1 MKRNASVRAL
11 TAKEF
16 FAERFE
22 GFSMSAAQLGTGMA
36 YSTIHAAAN
45 PDERKPSEE
54 TAKKL
59 QEWSLGAIAQ
69 HRAYISAA
77 KTLDILEP
85 DATVLAAA
93 AGGR

>member
-1 MKRNASVRAL
+1 MKRTASVCAL
-11 TAKEF
+11 TAREF
-16 FAERFE
+16 FAEHYE

-59 QEWSLGAIAQ
+59 QEWSLAAIPR

-77 KTLDILEP
+77 KTLGLTEP
-85 DATVLAAA
+85 DVSALAS
-93 AGGR
+93 GGR